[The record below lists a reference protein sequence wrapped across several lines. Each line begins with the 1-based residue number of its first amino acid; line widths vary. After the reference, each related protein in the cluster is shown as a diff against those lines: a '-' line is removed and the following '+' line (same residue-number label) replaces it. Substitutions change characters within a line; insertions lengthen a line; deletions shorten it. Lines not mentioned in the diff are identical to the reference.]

1 MEIILLGYMG
11 SGKSTIAKQLAHRLH
26 LEMIDLDDYKADK
39 ENLSVLEIF
48 NTKGEIYFRKLENE
62 TLKEVVATKENYV
75 LALGGGTPCYANN
88 MEIIKE
94 KVFSYYLKAS
104 IQTLNDRL
112 LLEKSDRPLIKFLK
126 EDQLVEFIA
135 KHLFER
141 APYYEQASHTI
152 QIDSKNIDEIVAK
165 IIADTQ

>member
-11 SGKSTIAKQLAHRLH
+11 CGKSTIAKKLAHRLN
-26 LEMIDLDDYKADK
+26 LEMIDLDYYISDK

-48 NTKGEIYFRKLENE
+48 KNKGEIYFRKIENE
-62 TLKEVVATKENYV
+62 TLKEVVTTKNNYV

-94 KVFSYYLKAS
+94 KVTSYYLKAS

-112 LLEKSDRPLIKFLK
+112 LLEKSDRPLINSLK

-152 QIDSKNIDEIVAK
+152 QIDSKDIDEIVAE
-165 IIADTQ
+165 IIADMQ